1 SLIYKKCYFSNMKNF
16 ILLLLLSYS
25 TIGFS
30 QKAESYKLT
39 KEEITEREL
48 NEISDFP
55 IYKAFECADK
65 SGVYNL
71 LLCENRKHIS
81 KKDTLNTK
89 IQAICTMADHGGFL
103 EKWRIN
109 DLLEDYIPKET
120 NIWFW
125 TKYCS
130 TKDLDGD
137 GYIDPVIVYGTR
149 NENDEIR
156 RVKIITVYKNK
167 KYAIRAVECVLDD
180 CRSFKKDA
188 NWNALPQKIKTYV
201 DNLVVTLRKEQDLL
215 LKDG

>member
-1 SLIYKKCYFSNMKNF
+1 MLHMKKYFLF
-16 ILLLLLSYS
+16 LFFSYS
-25 TIGFS
+25 VLSFS
-30 QKAESYKLT
+30 QKTESYKLT
-39 KEEITEREL
+39 TNEIKEREL
-48 NEISDFP
+48 DQVSDFP
-55 IYKAFECADK
+55 IYKAFECSDK
-65 SGVYNL
+65 AGVYNL
-71 LLCENRKHIS
+71 LLCENQKSIS

-89 IQAICTMADHGGFL
+89 IQAIYTMSDHGGFL

-109 DLLEDYIPKET
+109 DLLENTEPKET

-149 NENDEIR
+149 NENNEIR

-167 KYAIRAVECVLDD
+167 KYAIRAVECVLDY

-188 NWNALPQKIKTYV
+188 NWNSLPPKIKTYV
-201 DNLVVTLRKEQDLL
+201 DNLTAKIRKEQDLIL
-215 LKDG
+215 HDG

>member
-1 SLIYKKCYFSNMKNF
+1 MKNF
-16 ILLLLLSYS
+16 ILLLVLSYS
-25 TIGFS
+25 TIIFS

-48 NEISDFP
+48 NEVSDFP

-71 LLCENRKHIS
+71 LLCENRKYIL

-89 IQAICTMADHGGFL
+89 IQAIYTMADHGGFL

-109 DLLEDYIPKET
+109 DLLEDYNPKEK

-130 TKDLDGD
+130 TKDLDAD

-167 KYAIRAVECVLDD
+167 KYAIRAVECDLDD

-188 NWNALPQKIKTYV
+188 SWNSLPQKIKTYV
-201 DNLVVTLRKEQDLL
+201 DSLVVKIRKEQDLL

>member
-1 SLIYKKCYFSNMKNF
+1 MS
-16 ILLLLLSYS
+16 
-25 TIGFS
+25 
-30 QKAESYKLT
+30 
-39 KEEITEREL
+39 
-48 NEISDFP
+48 
-55 IYKAFECADK
+55 
-65 SGVYNL
+65 
-71 LLCENRKHIS
+71 
-81 KKDTLNTK
+81 
-89 IQAICTMADHGGFL
+89 DHGGFL

-109 DLLEDYIPKET
+109 DLLENTEPKET

-167 KYAIRAVECVLDD
+167 KYVIRAVECDLDY

-188 NWNALPQKIKTYV
+188 NWNSLPQKIKTYV
-201 DNLVVTLRKEQDLL
+201 DNLVAK
-215 LKDG
+215 

>member
-1 SLIYKKCYFSNMKNF
+1 MKNF
-16 ILLLLLSYS
+16 ILLLLLAFS
-25 TIGFS
+25 IFGFS
-30 QKAESYKLT
+30 QKVESYKLT
-39 KEEITEREL
+39 KQEITEREL
-48 NEISDFP
+48 DQVSDFP
-55 IYKAFECADK
+55 IYKAFECSDK
-65 SGVYNL
+65 GGVYEL
-71 LLCENRKHIS
+71 LLCENQKNIS

-89 IQAICTMADHGGFL
+89 IQAICTMNDHGGFL

-109 DLLEDYIPKET
+109 DLLESTEPKET

-167 KYAIRAVECVLDD
+167 KYAIRAIECDLDD
-180 CRSFKKDA
+180 CRSFKKDKD
-188 NWNALPQKIKTYV
+188 WNSLPQKVKTYV
-201 DNLVVTLRKEQDLL
+201 DNLVVKIRKEQDLL
-215 LKDG
+215 LKNG

>member
-1 SLIYKKCYFSNMKNF
+1 MKNY
-16 ILLLLLSYS
+16 ILFLVLSFS
-25 TIGFS
+25 SLVFS
-30 QKAESYKLT
+30 QKAESYRLT
-39 KEEITEREL
+39 KEEIKQREL

-55 IYKAFECADK
+55 IYKAFECSDK
-65 SGVYNL
+65 SGVYDL
-71 LLCENRKHIS
+71 LFCENQKNIS

-89 IQAICTMADHGGFL
+89 IQAIYTMADHGGFL

-109 DLLEDYIPKET
+109 DLLESTEPKET

-167 KYAIRAVECVLDD
+167 KYAIRAVECDLDV

-188 NWNALPQKIKTYV
+188 DWNLLPQKIKTYV
-201 DNLVVTLRKEQDLL
+201 DNLVIKLRKEQNLL

>member
-1 SLIYKKCYFSNMKNF
+1 MKRFF
-16 ILLLLLSYS
+16 IFLFLLYS
-25 TIGFS
+25 AFGFS
-30 QKAESYKLT
+30 QKVESNILD
-39 KEEITEREL
+39 KEQIAQREL
-48 NEISDFP
+48 NNLSDFP
-55 IYKAFECADK
+55 IYKAYEYQDK
-65 SGVYNL
+65 SGTYELV
-71 LLCENRKHIS
+71 LCENHKNIS

-89 IQAICTMADHGGFL
+89 IQAICGMNDHGGFL

-109 DLLEDYIPKET
+109 DLLEDYVPKET

-137 GYIDPVIVYGTR
+137 GYVEPVIVYGTR
-149 NENDEIR
+149 TEYDEIR

-167 KYAIRAVECVLDD
+167 KYAIRAVECDLDI

-201 DNLVVTLRKEQDLL
+201 DNLVAKIRKEQDLL

>member
-1 SLIYKKCYFSNMKNF
+1 MKRFF
-16 ILLLLLSYS
+16 IFLFLLYS
-25 TIGFS
+25 AFGFS
-30 QKAESYKLT
+30 QKAESYILD
-39 KEEITEREL
+39 KEQIAQREL
-48 NEISDFP
+48 NNLSDFP
-55 IYKAFECADK
+55 IYKAYEYQDK
-65 SGVYNL
+65 SGTYELV
-71 LLCENRKHIS
+71 LCENHKNIS

-89 IQAICTMADHGGFL
+89 IQVICGMNDHGGFL

-109 DLLEDYIPKET
+109 DLLEDYVPKET
-120 NIWFW
+120 NMWFW

-137 GYIDPVIVYGTR
+137 GYVEPVIVYGTR
-149 NENDEIR
+149 TEYDEIR

-167 KYAIRAVECVLDD
+167 KYAIRAVECDLDI

-201 DNLVVTLRKEQDLL
+201 DNLVAKIRKEQNLL

>member
-1 SLIYKKCYFSNMKNF
+1 MKNF
-16 ILLLLLSYS
+16 ILLLVLSYS
-25 TIGFS
+25 TISFS
-30 QKAESYKLT
+30 QKIESYRLT

-48 NEISDFP
+48 NEVSDFS

-71 LLCENRKHIS
+71 LLCENQKNIS

-109 DLLEDYIPKET
+109 DLLEDNEPKET

-167 KYAIRAVECVLDD
+167 KYAIRAVECDLDI

-188 NWNALPQKIKTYV
+188 TWNSLPQKIKSYI
-201 DNLVVTLRKEQDLL
+201 DSLVVKIRKEQDLL